1 MDKIYKDAKDVSVAG
16 VLIYADIWNKQ
27 KAYFDK
33 ECTRPMKDSDLKEA
47 YLKGAFIVDVS
58 QPNLETFYRPTSL
71 YADPRVVV
79 RLEGF
84 DTETWNSVNIMAEP
98 DEEETT

>member
-1 MDKIYKDAKDVSVAG
+1 MDKIYKDANDVPVVA
-16 VLIYADIWNKQ
+16 VLVYADIWDEQ

-33 ECTRPMKDSDLKEA
+33 ELTQPMKDSDLKEA
-47 YLKGAFIVDVS
+47 YLKGAFVVDVA
-58 QPNLETFYRPTSL
+58 QPNLETFYRPTSM
-71 YADPRVVV
+71 YADPRVIV

-84 DTETWNSVNIMAEP
+84 DTEEWSSVNITADP